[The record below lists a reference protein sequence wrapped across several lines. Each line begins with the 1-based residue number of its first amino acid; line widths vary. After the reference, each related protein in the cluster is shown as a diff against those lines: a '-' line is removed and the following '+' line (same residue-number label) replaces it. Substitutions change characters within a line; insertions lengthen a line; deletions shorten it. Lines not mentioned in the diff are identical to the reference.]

1 MRFSPNVRKATLTVH
16 LLCTIGWFGAV
27 AGYLALALTGL
38 CNPNPHLVGACY
50 TAMALIGWWVIAPA
64 SAAALLT
71 GILQALGTAW
81 GLTRHWWVLLKLGI
95 TLFAVVALFVHLHP
109 TSVMAEI
116 AKVRDLAP
124 GELGRTRWQLVIA
137 PTLALI
143 LLAFNASLG
152 VVKPSGLTPIGAGR
166 KAERPLI
173 RQLR

>member
-1 MRFSPNVRKATLTVH
+1 MRFSPKVRKAALSIHV
-16 LLCTIGWFGAV
+16 LCAVGWFGAV

-38 CNPNPHLVGACY
+38 RNADPHMVRACY

-71 GILQALGTAW
+71 GILQALCTAW

-95 TLFAVVALFVHLHP
+95 TLFAVAALLVHLHP
-109 TSVMAEI
+109 TSLMAEI
-116 AKVRDLAP
+116 VKAHDLAP
-124 GELGRTRWQLVIA
+124 GEFGRARWQLVIA

-152 VVKPSGLTPIGAGR
+152 VVKPSGLTPIGAR
-166 KAERPLI
+166 R
-173 RQLR
+173 RV